1 MRAATFTLMLLASG
15 AAFGTTLYKWVD
27 ANGTIHYSD
36 RPMEGA
42 TTIQIETSPPRPPQS
57 SAAAARATPRS
68 GSDGTAEPFR
78 YESCAVTSPKADE
91 VFMNTFSVSTAW
103 TIRPA
108 LRPGDQVRVALNGA
122 LLQGISPGASS
133 FTIAPIDRGT
143 HTLMVSI
150 VDAQGRGVCQSPGV
164 TFHVRQASLHSPA
177 RQNMARPPAPRG
189 N

>member
-1 MRAATFTLMLLASG
+1 MRAATFTLMLLASS

-42 TTIQIETSPPRPPQS
+42 TPIQIETAPPRPPQS
-57 SAAAARATPRS
+57 SAAAARATPAAES
-68 GSDGTAEPFR
+68 SASSEPFR
-78 YESCAVTSPKADE
+78 YESCAITTPKADE
-91 VFMNTFSVSTAW
+91 MFMNSFSVAAAW
-103 TIRPA
+103 SFRPA
-108 LRPGDQVRVALNGA
+108 LRTGDQVKLALDGA
-122 LLQGISPGASS
+122 LVQGVPAGATS

-164 TFHVRQASLHSPA
+164 TFHVQQASLNSPA
-177 RQNMARPPAPRG
+177 RQNMARPPAPRR